1 MDIIRYRKLNLLEII
16 GMLIFI
22 SISIIL
28 ALYIKYICYLDDK
41 ILSIF
46 SILIVFSS
54 FVYIY
59 IVSIRYIWTI
69 YNIYMIVFVIFHF
82 GIIIINAFG
91 LEVSPNF
98 KRYINKWFFS
108 YYGNYAIVLVTIGL
122 SSVMSG
128 VLFMLALG
136 KGRTTEATI
145 EMPNPK
151 SDKVL
156 TIFGFLLVAVP
167 AFSWFFVTL
176 SHGGLSLLTGSYE
189 SFLENTAGY
198 LSGWYYYFPLG
209 WGLIVLTV
217 AESSPLRMAGFSI
230 FLLFSVVALPLG
242 LRGEVLFP
250 LFSALA
256 VAGMKGLHLNLK
268 KTMILGFCLLCTI
281 SALRQIRNVGIEK
294 VRIAEIAVS
303 PVDSLGELGSS
314 IRPVVEVVSWADAGE
329 EYIHGQSYWAPIDR
343 ALVYIVPG
351 WTRPLLPADDRL
363 LNVLVQRRVG
373 PIGFSPVAEAYRN
386 FGKFGV
392 VFVMFFTGMFLTWLD
407 SLRPTKTNQLIAGF
421 VFFPLLIQVR
431 NAFVFVPSN
440 ILIGLFLL
448 FIMKQFYSE
457 EKTGEKI
464 INTYNK

>member
-1 MDIIRYRKLNLLEII
+1 
-16 GMLIFI
+16 MLIFM
-22 SISIIL
+22 
-28 ALYIKYICYLDDK
+28 
-41 ILSIF
+41 ILSIVIALYLEHLCHIDGKVLSIV
-46 SILIVFSS
+46 SILIVA
-54 FVYIY
+54 
-59 IVSIRYIWTI
+59 VSITYVFIASNRYVLTI
-69 YNIYMIVFVIFHF
+69 YNIYLIVFCVFHF
-82 GIIIINAFG
+82 GLIFIYAFG

-98 KRYINKWFFS
+98 KNYIKKWFFS

-122 SSVMSG
+122 SAAMSG
-128 VLFMLALG
+128 ILFMLALG
-136 KGRTTEATI
+136 KGRGANDTVEI
-145 EMPNPK
+145 PNPK
-151 SDKVL
+151 SDKIL
-156 TIFGFLLVAVP
+156 SIFGFLLVAVSV
-167 AFSWFFVTL
+167 FSWFYVTL

-209 WGLIVLTV
+209 WGLIVLAV
-217 AESSPLRMAGFSI
+217 ANPSPLRRAGFSI
-230 FLLFSVVALPLG
+230 FLIFSMVALPLG

-256 VAGMKGLHLNLK
+256 VAGMKGMRLNLK

-281 SALRQIRNVGIEK
+281 SALRQIRNVGIER

-314 IRPVVEVVSWADAGE
+314 IRPVVEVVSWAEAGE
-329 EYIHGQSYWAPIDR
+329 DFIYGQSYWAPIDR

-392 VFVMFFTGMFLTWLD
+392 VFVMFLTGMFLTWLD
-407 SLRPTKTNQLIAGF
+407 ALRPTQTNRLIAGF
-421 VFFPLLIQVR
+421 VFFPILIQVR

-440 ILIGLFLL
+440 ILLGLFLL
-448 FIMKQFYSE
+448 FIIKKFYSE
-457 EKTGEKI
+457 EKLST
-464 INTYNK
+464 